1 MIMFKKIF
9 KNTKIAT
16 IFENVK
22 FTKPQIKFKRSA
34 ESLRHLRENLN
45 MRISKD
51 LHIQVDKSI
60 TKEFYRKLIH
70 LSSLWI
76 PALIYFTHEGTAIVL
91 LSFIFLGDALLE
103 YGNYKKWPWA
113 RKSFGVIFFK
123 TLRKKE
129 MNRNVFQVSGSMYV
143 LFSAIVCTMFFSKPI
158 AVVALTIM
166 LISDTCAALFGK
178 AYGTRHLRNNKTLE
192 GTTALFVSA
201 LAITVIFNPML
212 PVTYASIL
220 ACVAAT
226 FAELYEDKIEIDDN
240 LAIPLFVGLILSIL
254 G

>member
-1 MIMFKKIF
+1 MFRNI
-9 KNTKIAT
+9 
-16 IFENVK
+16 K
-22 FTKPQIKFKRSA
+22 FTKPKLKFSRSA
-34 ESLRHLRENLN
+34 ESLRHLRQNLN
-45 MRISKD
+45 SRLSDD
-51 LHIQVDKSI
+51 LHIKVNKSI

-76 PALIYFTHEGTAIVL
+76 PTLIYFTHEGLAIVL
-91 LSFIFLGDALLE
+91 LSFIFLGDAILE

-113 RKSFGVIFFK
+113 RKSFGIIFFK

-129 MNRNVFQVSGSMYV
+129 LNRNVFQVSGSMYV

-158 AVVALTIM
+158 AVISLTVM

-201 LAITVIFNPML
+201 LAIMVIFNPIY

-220 ACVAAT
+220 ACAGAT

-240 LAIPLFVGLILSIL
+240 LAIPLFIGLILSVL

>member
-1 MIMFKKIF
+1 MINKQQIAAIF
-9 KNTKIAT
+9 KNI
-16 IFENVK
+16 K
-22 FTKPQIKFKRSA
+22 FTKPKIKIRRSA

-45 MRISKD
+45 SRLSDD
-51 LHIQVDKSI
+51 LHISLTKSI
-60 TKEFYRKLIH
+60 KKEFYRKLIH

-76 PALIYFTHEGTAIVL
+76 PTLIYFAPEGQAIVL
-91 LSFIFLGDALLE
+91 LSLIFLGDALLE
-103 YGNYKKWPWA
+103 YGNYKKWSWA
-113 RKSFGVIFFK
+113 RKSFGIIFFK

-129 MNRNVFQVSGSMYV
+129 LNRNMFQVSGSMYV

-201 LAITVIFNPML
+201 LLITVLFNPML

-220 ACVAAT
+220 ACAAAT

>member
-1 MIMFKKIF
+1 MFKNIDRF
-9 KNTKIAT
+9 KNINMLKNI
-16 IFENVK
+16 K
-22 FTKPQIKFKRSA
+22 FTKPKIKFKRSA

-45 MRISKD
+45 SRLSAD
-51 LHIQVDKSI
+51 LHINVNKSI
-60 TKEFYRKLIH
+60 KKEFYRKLVH

-76 PALIYFTHEGTAIVL
+76 PALIYFLQTGMAITIL
-91 LSFIFLGDALLE
+91 FIIFISDAILE

-113 RKSFGVIFFK
+113 RKSFGIIFFK
-123 TLRKKE
+123 ILRKKE
-129 MNRNVFQVSGSMYV
+129 LNRNVFQVSGSMYV
-143 LFSAIVCTMFFSKPI
+143 LFSALICTIFFSKPV

-201 LAITVIFNPML
+201 LAITVIFNPIL

-226 FAELYEDKIEIDDN
+226 LAELYEDKIEIDDN
-240 LAIPLFVGLILSIL
+240 LAIPLFVGLILSLL

>member
-1 MIMFKKIF
+1 MMFKNI
-9 KNTKIAT
+9 
-16 IFENVK
+16 K
-22 FTKPQIKFKRSA
+22 FTKPKLKFSRSA

-45 MRISKD
+45 NRISD
-51 LHIQVDKSI
+51 ELHIKVDKSI
-60 TKEFYRKLIH
+60 RKEFYRKLVH

-76 PALIYFTHEGTAIVL
+76 PALIYFTHEGLAIVL
-91 LSFIFLGDALLE
+91 LSIIFLGDAVLE
-103 YGNYKKWPWA
+103 YGNYKRWPWA
-113 RKSFGVIFFK
+113 RKSFGFIFFK

-129 MNRNVFQVSGSMYV
+129 TNRTVFQVSGSMYV
-143 LFSAIVCTMFFSKPI
+143 LFSAIICTMFFTKPI

-201 LAITVIFNPML
+201 LAIMVIFNPIL

-220 ACVAAT
+220 ACTAAT
-226 FAELYEDKIEIDDN
+226 LAELYEDKIEIDDN
-240 LAIPLFVGLILSIL
+240 LAIPLFIGLTLSIL
-254 G
+254 N

>member
-1 MIMFKKIF
+1 MISKQQ
-9 KNTKIAT
+9 IAT
-16 IFENVK
+16 ILKNIK
-22 FTKPQIKFKRSA
+22 FTKPKIKIKRSA

-45 MRISKD
+45 SRLSDD
-51 LHIQVDKSI
+51 LHISLTKSI
-60 TKEFYRKLIH
+60 KKEFYRKLIH

-76 PALIYFTHEGTAIVL
+76 PTLIYFAPEGQAIVL
-91 LSFIFLGDALLE
+91 LSIIFLGDALLE
-103 YGNYKKWPWA
+103 YGNYKKWSWA
-113 RKSFGVIFFK
+113 RKSFGLIFFK

-129 MNRNVFQVSGSMYV
+129 LNRNVFQVSGSMYV
-143 LFSAIVCTMFFSKPI
+143 LFSAIICSMIFSKPV

-201 LAITVIFNPML
+201 LLIVVVFNPIL

-220 ACVAAT
+220 ACGAAT

>member
-1 MIMFKKIF
+1 MFKKLL
-9 KNTKIAT
+9 KNTKIAAL
-16 IFENVK
+16 FENIK
-22 FTKPQIKFKRSA
+22 FTKPQIKIKRSA

-45 MRISKD
+45 AKIADD
-51 LHIQVDKSI
+51 LHIKVDKAI
-60 TKEFYRKLIH
+60 KKEFYRKLIH

-76 PALIYFTHEGTAIVL
+76 PTLIYFTHEGTAIVL
-91 LSFIFLGDALLE
+91 LSFIFLGDAILE
-103 YGNYKKWPWA
+103 YGNYKKWSWA
-113 RKSFGVIFFK
+113 RKSFGIIFFK

-129 MNRNVFQVSGSMYV
+129 MNRNIFQVSGSMYV
-143 LFSAIVCTMFFSKPI
+143 LFSAIVCTMLFKKNI

-201 LAITVIFNPML
+201 LAIMVIFNPIL
-212 PVTYASIL
+212 QVTYASIL

-226 FAELYEDKIEIDDN
+226 LAELYEDKIEIDDN
-240 LAIPLFVGLILSIL
+240 LAIPLFTGIILSIL

>member
-1 MIMFKKIF
+1 MLKDIL
-9 KNTKIAT
+9 KNTRLAELFK
-16 IFENVK
+16 NVK
-22 FTKPQIKFKRSA
+22 FTKPKIKFKRSA

-45 MRISKD
+45 SKLSDD
-51 LHIQVDKSI
+51 LHITLNKSI
-60 TKEFYRKLIH
+60 KKEFYRKLIH

-76 PALIYFTHEGTAIVL
+76 PALIYFTHKGTAIVL
-91 LSFIFLGDALLE
+91 LSIIFLGDAVLE

-113 RKSFGVIFFK
+113 RKSFGFLFFK

-129 MNRNVFQVSGSMYV
+129 TNRNLFQVSGSMYV
-143 LFSAIVCTMFFSKPI
+143 LFSAIICTMFFSKPI
-158 AVVALTIM
+158 AVIALTIM

-201 LAITVIFNPML
+201 LAIVVIYNPL
-212 PVTYASIL
+212 FPVTYASIL
-220 ACVAAT
+220 ACTAAT
-226 FAELYEDKIEIDDN
+226 LAEMYEDKIEIDDN
-240 LAIPLFVGLILSIL
+240 LSIPLFVGLILSIL

>member
-1 MIMFKKIF
+1 MINKQ
-9 KNTKIAT
+9 KIAT
-16 IFENVK
+16 IFENIK
-22 FTKPQIKFKRSA
+22 FTKPKIKIKRSA

-45 MRISKD
+45 SKLSDD
-51 LHIQVDKSI
+51 LHISLTKSI
-60 TKEFYRKLIH
+60 KKEFYRKLIH

-76 PALIYFTHEGTAIVL
+76 PALIYFIPEGQAIVL
-91 LSFIFLGDALLE
+91 LSIIFLSDAILE

-113 RKSFGVIFFK
+113 RKSFGLIFFK

-129 MNRNVFQVSGSMYV
+129 LNRNIFQVTGSMYV

-166 LISDTCAALFGK
+166 LVSDTCAALFGK

-201 LAITVIFNPML
+201 LLIMVVFNPIL
-212 PVTYASIL
+212 PVTYAGIL
-220 ACVAAT
+220 ACFAAT
-226 FAELYEDKIEIDDN
+226 LAELYEDKIEIDDN
-240 LAIPLFVGLILSIL
+240 LAIPLFIGLILSIL

>member
-1 MIMFKKIF
+1 MMFKNI
-9 KNTKIAT
+9 
-16 IFENVK
+16 K
-22 FTKPQIKFKRSA
+22 FTKTKLKLSRRSA

-45 MRISKD
+45 SRLSKD
-51 LHIQVDKSI
+51 LHIDVNKDI
-60 TKEFYRKLIH
+60 TKEFNRKLIH

-76 PALIYFTHEGTAIVL
+76 PALIYFTHEGLAIIL
-91 LSFIFLGDALLE
+91 LSIIFLGDALLE
-103 YGNYKKWPWA
+103 YGNFKKWTWA
-113 RKSFGVIFFK
+113 RKSFGLIFFK
-123 TLRKKE
+123 ILRKKE
-129 MNRNVFQVSGSMYV
+129 LNRNIFQISGSMYV
-143 LFSAIVCTMFFSKPI
+143 LFSAIVCTMFFSKPV

-201 LAITVIFNPML
+201 LGIMVLFNPIL

-220 ACVAAT
+220 ACAAAT
-226 FAELYEDKIEIDDN
+226 LAELYEDKIEIDDN
-240 LAIPLFVGLILSIL
+240 LAIPLFVGLILSVL

>member
-1 MIMFKKIF
+1 MINKQ
-9 KNTKIAT
+9 KIAT
-16 IFENVK
+16 IFENIK
-22 FTKPQIKFKRSA
+22 FTKPKIKIKRSA

-45 MRISKD
+45 SKLSD
-51 LHIQVDKSI
+51 ELHISLTKSI
-60 TKEFYRKLIH
+60 KKEFYRKLIH

-76 PALIYFTHEGTAIVL
+76 PALIYFIPEGQAIVL
-91 LSFIFLGDALLE
+91 LSIIFLSDAILE

-113 RKSFGVIFFK
+113 RKSFGLIFFK

-129 MNRNVFQVSGSMYV
+129 LNRNIFQVSGSMYV

-166 LISDTCAALFGK
+166 LVSDTCAALFGK

-201 LAITVIFNPML
+201 LLIMVVFNPIL
-212 PVTYASIL
+212 PVTYAGIL
-220 ACVAAT
+220 ACFAAT
-226 FAELYEDKIEIDDN
+226 LAELYEDKIEIDDN

>member
-1 MIMFKKIF
+1 MLKKILANTRLAEIF
-9 KNTKIAT
+9 K
-16 IFENVK
+16 NVK
-22 FTKPQIKFKRSA
+22 FTKPEIKFRRSA

-45 MRISKD
+45 SHLSQD
-51 LHIQVDKSI
+51 LHIDINKSI
-60 TKEFYRKLIH
+60 KKEFYRKLIH

-76 PALIYFTHEGTAIVL
+76 PALIYFTHKGLAIVIF
-91 LSFIFLGDALLE
+91 STIFLGDAILE
-103 YGNYKKWPWA
+103 YGNYKRWPWA
-113 RKSFGVIFFK
+113 RKSFGLIFFK

-129 MNRNVFQVSGSMYV
+129 TNRNMFQVSGSMYV
-143 LFSAIVCTMFFSKPI
+143 LFSAIICTMFFSKPI
-158 AVVALTIM
+158 AVVSLTIM

-201 LAITVIFNPML
+201 LMIVVLFNPIL

-220 ACVAAT
+220 ACAAAT
-226 FAELYEDKIEIDDN
+226 FAEMYEDKIEIDDN
-240 LAIPLFVGLILSIL
+240 LSIPLFSGLILSIL

>member
-1 MIMFKKIF
+1 MISKQQ
-9 KNTKIAT
+9 IAT
-16 IFENVK
+16 ILKNIK
-22 FTKPQIKFKRSA
+22 FTKPKIKIKRSA

-45 MRISKD
+45 SRLSDD
-51 LHIQVDKSI
+51 LHISLTKSI
-60 TKEFYRKLIH
+60 KKEFYRKLIH

-76 PALIYFTHEGTAIVL
+76 PTLIYFAPEGQAIVL
-91 LSFIFLGDALLE
+91 LSIIFLGDALLE
-103 YGNYKKWPWA
+103 YGNYKKWSWA
-113 RKSFGVIFFK
+113 RKSFGLIFFK

-129 MNRNVFQVSGSMYV
+129 LNRNVFQVSGSMYV
-143 LFSAIVCTMFFSKPI
+143 LFSAIICSMIFSKPV

-201 LAITVIFNPML
+201 LLIVVVFNPIL
-212 PVTYASIL
+212 PVSYASIL
-220 ACVAAT
+220 ACGAAT

>member
-1 MIMFKKIF
+1 ML
-9 KNTKIAT
+9 KNIL
-16 IFENVK
+16 
-22 FTKPQIKFKRSA
+22 FTKPKIRIRRSA

-45 MRISKD
+45 ARLSD
-51 LHIQVDKSI
+51 ELHIKIDKGI
-60 TKEFYRKLIH
+60 KKEFYRKLIH

-76 PALIYFTHEGTAIVL
+76 PALIYFAHRGLALVI
-91 LSFIFLGDALLE
+91 LSVIFLGDAIWE

-113 RKSFGVIFFK
+113 RKSFSFIFMK

-158 AVVALTIM
+158 AVIALTVM

-178 AYGTRHLRNNKTLE
+178 AYGTRHLRNNKTME
-192 GTTALFVSA
+192 GTFALFISA
-201 LAITVIFNPML
+201 LLIMVVYNPMY
-212 PVTYASIL
+212 PVSYASIL
-220 ACVAAT
+220 ACMAAAL
-226 FAELYEDKIEIDDN
+226 AEIYEDKIEIDDN
-240 LAIPLFVGLILSIL
+240 LSIPLFIGLILSVL

>member
-1 MIMFKKIF
+1 MISKQQ
-9 KNTKIAT
+9 IAT
-16 IFENVK
+16 ILKNIK
-22 FTKPQIKFKRSA
+22 FTKPKIKIKRSA

-45 MRISKD
+45 SRLSDD
-51 LHIQVDKSI
+51 LHISLTKSI
-60 TKEFYRKLIH
+60 KKEFYRKLIH

-76 PALIYFTHEGTAIVL
+76 PTLIYFAPEGQAIVL
-91 LSFIFLGDALLE
+91 LSIIFLGDALLE
-103 YGNYKKWPWA
+103 YGNYKKWSWA
-113 RKSFGVIFFK
+113 RKSFGLIFFK

-129 MNRNVFQVSGSMYV
+129 LNRNVFQVSGSMYV
-143 LFSAIVCTMFFSKPI
+143 LFSAIICSMIFSKPV

-201 LAITVIFNPML
+201 LLIVVLFNPIL
-212 PVTYASIL
+212 SVSYASIL
-220 ACVAAT
+220 ACGAAT

>member
-1 MIMFKKIF
+1 MFNKLI
-9 KNTKIAT
+9 KNTRFASLFK
-16 IFENVK
+16 NVK

-45 MRISKD
+45 ARLSDD
-51 LHIQVDKSI
+51 LHIHIDKSI
-60 TKEFYRKLIH
+60 KKEFYRKLIH

-91 LSFIFLGDALLE
+91 LSFIFLGDAILE

-129 MNRNVFQVSGSMYV
+129 MNRNIFQISGSMYV
-143 LFSAIVCTMFFSKPI
+143 LFSAIVCTMFFSKEI
-158 AVVALTIM
+158 AVVSLTIM
-166 LISDTCAALFGK
+166 LVSDTFAALFGK

-201 LAITVIFNPML
+201 LAIMVLFNPIL

-220 ACVAAT
+220 ACTAAT
-226 FAELYEDKIEIDDN
+226 LAELYEDKIEIDDN